1 MFATEQKP
9 PGPPVIL
16 TGDMP
21 TELMGGCSPD
31 CGEEGR
37 DLALEKLRLSFVA
50 PTLILRLTQP
60 RFHFN

>member
-1 MFATEQKP
+1 M
-9 PGPPVIL
+9 IL